1 MFLTTRMSG
10 RASTRKRLSRKRK
23 KSWASICGR
32 CPAIRVANQ
41 SPFLIFVAATAA
53 FTASSSAT
61 PSAATTEGITA
72 ASTTATSLEG
82 LASTTTA
89 STLETALDI
98 LGRLLNGTLTTTPL
112 LRNVEVAL
120 ALATTPIEVAL
131 WSTFNSRAE
140 VLALRHHLLS
150 RRESHHTLLNRPF
163 EITRHVIGKA
173 ATLDLTTRAITILNP
188 WLSTRVSAAFNVG
201 ILVEVLI
208 QAPTKLLVDI
218 PIDLT
223 SHTVTRANINTPLS
237 IGLIVQINAR
247 QRTTTFTTAHLVV
260 TVNASV
266 AANLRIGINTN
277 TAT

>member
-1 MFLTTRMSG
+1 
-10 RASTRKRLSRKRK
+10 
-23 KSWASICGR
+23 
-32 CPAIRVANQ
+32 
-41 SPFLIFVAATAA
+41 
-53 FTASSSAT
+53 
-61 PSAATTEGITA
+61 
-72 ASTTATSLEG
+72 
-82 LASTTTA
+82 
-89 STLETALDI
+89 
-98 LGRLLNGTLTTTPL
+98 
-112 LRNVEVAL
+112 
-120 ALATTPIEVAL
+120 
-131 WSTFNSRAE
+131 
-140 VLALRHHLLS
+140 
-150 RRESHHTLLNRPF
+150 
-163 EITRHVIGKA
+163 
-173 ATLDLTTRAITILNP
+173 LDLTTRAITILNP